1 MATRDFVFAF
11 WLMSRQTESIGER
24 FHKVRQLYEIH
35 EVQNEVLDGTMSFPE
50 DSRSLA
56 SGIAVE
62 FRYVLVPFAPA
73 PPFSRWLRYFGFSSI

>member
-11 WLMSRQTESIGER
+11 WMITQQAGSIGER

-35 EVQNEVLDGTMSFPE
+35 EIQNEVLDGTMSFPE

-56 SGIAVE
+56 TGIAVE
-62 FRYVLVPFAPA
+62 FRCVLYSFCPLIFQIAED
-73 PPFSRWLRYFGFSSI
+73 FGFSFT

>member
-11 WLMSRQTESIGER
+11 WLMSQQAESIDER

-56 SGIAVE
+56 TGIAVE
-62 FRYVLVPFAPA
+62 FWYALCSSCHPRFPDGRGVLA
-73 PPFSRWLRYFGFSSI
+73 FSSV